1 MKEKNIKRIILI
13 ALGLGLLVGIVVG
26 RGCASRPAALGAD
39 AGRDPAPETQADVW
53 TCSMHPQIR
62 LPGPGQCPICGM
74 DLIPVEMGMS
84 EDSASPRELSL
95 SPGARQLAK
104 IEVAPVE
111 RKSVAIDIRMVGKV
125 QFDETR
131 LAVIS
136 PRVDGR
142 LDRLY
147 ANFVGIPVKAG
158 DPLADLY
165 SPELV
170 AAQQELLQAVT
181 STGSR
186 EASASLLKA
195 TRERLRLWGL
205 TDEQVAE
212 IEQSGHVRDHVT
224 FVAPIGGIVVEKEA
238 REGQYVEA
246 GMRLFTVADL
256 SRVWV
261 QLDAYES
268 DLGWLRIGQTV
279 ELQTE
284 AYPGDTFTGPI
295 AFISPV
301 LDPMTRTVK
310 VRVEVANTDERLKPE
325 MFVHAVVQAAATE
338 NGSQMPLVIPAS
350 APLVTGKRAVVYVA
364 VPDKEQTYE
373 GREVELGPRAGDFY
387 LVRAGLQEGEHVVTR
402 GAFKLDAELQI
413 RAKPSMMTPEG
424 GGGGEMA
431 GMDHG
436 EKKMTPGEM
445 EPENPAFSDSLA
457 PLFQSYL
464 SMQKHLADDTL
475 SGAVDS
481 ARAALT
487 ALDAVDMDV
496 LNEHDHRRWMT
507 QEKEI
512 RAALEQF
519 QSAGD
524 MASARRAFST
534 LSTTMSAVAGRFSPP
549 LGTLYLF
556 SCPMAF
562 GTESAVWLQSSDQ
575 IANPYLGAAMLRC
588 GELEQPYTGINEAAK

>member
-1 MKEKNIKRIILI
+1 
-13 ALGLGLLVGIVVG
+13 
-26 RGCASRPAALGAD
+26 
-39 AGRDPAPETQADVW
+39 
-53 TCSMHPQIR
+53 
-62 LPGPGQCPICGM
+62 
-74 DLIPVEMGMS
+74 
-84 EDSASPRELSL
+84 
-95 SPGARQLAK
+95 
-104 IEVAPVE
+104 
-111 RKSVAIDIRMVGKV
+111 
-125 QFDETR
+125 
-131 LAVIS
+131 
-136 PRVDGR
+136 
-142 LDRLY
+142 
-147 ANFVGIPVKAG
+147 
-158 DPLADLY
+158 
-165 SPELV
+165 
-170 AAQQELLQAVT
+170 
-181 STGSR
+181 
-186 EASASLLKA
+186 
-195 TRERLRLWGL
+195 
-205 TDEQVAE
+205 
-212 IEQSGHVRDHVT
+212 
-224 FVAPIGGIVVEKEA
+224 
-238 REGQYVEA
+238 EGQYVEA

-268 DLGWLRIGQTV
+268 DLRWLRIAQTV

-310 VRVEVANTDERLKPE
+310 VRVEVANTDERLKPG

-457 PLFQSYL
+457 PLFQAYL

-487 ALDAVDMDV
+487 ALAAVDMDV

-534 LSTTMSAVAGRFSPP
+534 LSTTMSAVAGGFSPSS
-549 LGTLYLF
+549 GTLYLF

>member
-1 MKEKNIKRIILI
+1 MKEKNMKKIALI
-13 ALGLGLLVGIVVG
+13 ALGLGLLVGLVVG
-26 RGCASRPAALGAD
+26 RGCASRPDAMD
-39 AGRDPAPETQADVW
+39 AGAARDHAPETQAEVW

-74 DLIPVEMGMS
+74 DLIPVEMGTS
-84 EDSASPRELSL
+84 EDSSSPRELSL
-95 SPGARQLAK
+95 SPAARKLAE

-111 RKSVAIDIRMVGKV
+111 RKSVAVEVRMVGKV

-131 LAVIS
+131 LAYIS
-136 PRVDGR
+136 SRVDGR
-142 LDRLY
+142 IDRLY
-147 ANFVGIPVKAG
+147 ANFVGMPVKAG
-158 DPLADLY
+158 DSLADLY

-170 AAQQELLQAVT
+170 AAQQELLQAVK
-181 STGSR
+181 STGSP

-212 IEQSGHVRDHVT
+212 IEQSGIVRDHVT
-224 FVAPIGGIVVEKEA
+224 FVSPIGGIVVEKEA
-238 REGQYVEA
+238 REGQYVQT
-246 GMRLFTVADL
+246 GTRLFTVADL
-256 SRVWV
+256 SRMWV

-268 DLGWLRIGQTV
+268 DLAWLRTAQAV

-284 AYPGDTFTGPI
+284 AYPGETFKGPI
-295 AFISPV
+295 TFISPV

-310 VRVEVANTDERLKPE
+310 VRVEVANTHGRLKPE
-325 MFVHAVVQAAATE
+325 MFVHAVVQSFVAGKGTE
-338 NGSQMPLVIPAS
+338 LPLVIPAS

-364 VPDKEQTYE
+364 VPDKEHTYE

-387 LVRAGLQEGEHVVTR
+387 LVRAGLQEGAQVVTR

-424 GGGGEMA
+424 GGGGGMA

-436 EKKMTPGEM
+436 EKKMTPEEM
-445 EPENPAFSDSLA
+445 EPENSAFSESLD
-457 PLFQSYL
+457 PLFRAYL
-464 SMQKHLADDTL
+464 AIQKNLADDALT
-475 SGAVDS
+475 GATDP

-487 ALDAVDMDV
+487 ALDAVDMGV
-496 LNEHDHRRWMT
+496 LNAHDHRRWMT

-512 RAALEQF
+512 RVALEQIHN
-519 QSAGD
+519 AGD
-524 MASARRAFST
+524 IAAARRSFAN
-534 LSTTMSAVAGRFSPP
+534 LSTTMSAVAGRFHSPS
-549 LGTLYLF
+549 GTLYQF

-562 GTESAVWLQSSDQ
+562 GTESAVWLQSNDQ
-575 IANPYLGAAMLRC
+575 IANPYLGAAMPRC
-588 GELEQPYTGINEAAK
+588 GELKQQFRGNSEATQ